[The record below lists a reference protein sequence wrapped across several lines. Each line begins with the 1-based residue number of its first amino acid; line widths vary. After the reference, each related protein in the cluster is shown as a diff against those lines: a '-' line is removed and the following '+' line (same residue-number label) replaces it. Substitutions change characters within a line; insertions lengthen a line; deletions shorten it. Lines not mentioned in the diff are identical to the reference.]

1 MINRRLIGTIK
12 ESKPYIV
19 KNVAFQWV
27 SLMANIVMMG
37 AVAQL
42 LQSLYQGNVTNK
54 QTGVTAM
61 MMTAAILVRFF
72 CAMGANRMGFL
83 SSKTVKATL
92 RERIYRKLLRLGS
105 SYSQQVNTSEVVQI
119 AVEGVEQLETY
130 FGQYLPQFFYAIL
143 APLTL
148 FMVLACIS
156 FPVALVLLVCVP
168 LIPVAI
174 ISIQRW
180 AKKLLSKYWGEYTT
194 LGDTFGKSAGIVH
207 YKDLSGGRI

>member
-1 MINRRLIGTIK
+1 M
-12 ESKPYIV
+12 
-19 KNVAFQWV
+19 
-27 SLMANIVMMG
+27 
-37 AVAQL
+37 
-42 LQSLYQGNVTNK
+42 
-54 QTGVTAM
+54 
-61 MMTAAILVRFF
+61 
-72 CAMGANRMGFL
+72 

-168 LIPVAI
+168 LIPVGYYQYSAM
-174 ISIQRW
+174 
-180 AKKLLSKYWGEYTT
+180 
-194 LGDTFGKSAGIVH
+194 GKEAAF
-207 YKDLSGGRI
+207 